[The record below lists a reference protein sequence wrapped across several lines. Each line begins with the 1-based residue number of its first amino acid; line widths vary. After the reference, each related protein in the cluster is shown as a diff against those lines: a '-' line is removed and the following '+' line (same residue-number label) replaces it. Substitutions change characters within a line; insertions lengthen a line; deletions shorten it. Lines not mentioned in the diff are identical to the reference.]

1 MASRT
6 TGRLTR
12 ISLLLLS
19 QGTQNLSAAAIA
31 LLLPLIRDDID
42 MTFTQAGS
50 LAVAATFVYAVMQVP
65 SGYLAD
71 RFGAKRVC
79 LYGLVGLNVATL
91 LVTVCDSYQQLLVNQ
106 AIAGFFRALS
116 FAPGLVLIVTE
127 FGANRRATAMSAF
140 IASGFVANAVL
151 NLVGPPLVGPLGW
164 RGIFAL
170 FSIVCLV
177 FVALYWWVGEEPEAG
192 KAKSGGLGFRQLAGL
207 ARHRVVILASFIQF
221 TRLAV
226 VSSLRFW
233 LPTYLIADK
242 GLSLA
247 AAGLIIAIAN
257 IVTLPANLLGGYLSD
272 RSGRP
277 HGIIIVSLAVLTPSF
292 VLLAM
297 ADGMLPLI
305 AVIIAQFVVMQA
317 YSGSLFEIP
326 LLHLGSD
333 SAGSLNGFGN
343 FWANIGGLV
352 FAWVLG
358 VSKDHSGSFDAGW
371 MMLGG
376 LCLLALGAA
385 VAMSRVRP
393 GVPEVAP

>member
-1 MASRT
+1 MARRT
-6 TGRLTR
+6 AGRLTR
-12 ISLLLLS
+12 ITLLLLS

-42 MTFTQAGS
+42 MSFTQAGS
-50 LAVAATFVYAVMQVP
+50 LAVATTFVHAVMQVP
-65 SGYLAD
+65 AGYLAD

-79 LYGLVGLNVATL
+79 LYGLVGLNVVTL
-91 LVTVCDSYQQLLVNQ
+91 LVTVCDTYEQLLVNQ
-106 AIAGFFRALS
+106 AISGFFRALA

-177 FVALYWWVGEEPEAG
+177 FVALYWWVAEEPQAG
-192 KAKSGGLGFRQLAGL
+192 SANSGGLGLRELAGL

-226 VSSLRFW
+226 VQSLRFW
-233 LPTYLIADK
+233 LPTYLVADK

-247 AAGLIIAIAN
+247 AAGLIVAIAN

-277 HGIIIVSLAVLTPSF
+277 HGIIIVSLAVLIPSF
-292 VLLAM
+292 VLLPL

-358 VSKDHSGSFDAGW
+358 VSKDHSGSFNVGW

-385 VAMSRVRP
+385 VAMSKVRP
-393 GVPEVAP
+393 SVHDVTP